1 MVHDLSPFLWQIS
14 GDFGVRW
21 YGLSYMVGF
30 ILAYLIMGWIA
41 SRQKMG
47 MTQEMVGD
55 FITYCAIGT
64 LVGGRLGYV
73 IFYSPDLILNFRAS
87 FPFWGVLAVNEG
99 GMASHGGMIGLV
111 VAAVLYSWKTGMNQ
125 LYLFD
130 LMVVSGP
137 LGIAFGRIANFIN
150 GELVGRT
157 VDSSFPLAVKFPS
170 DILQWPTH
178 LSDNV
183 GKLQGLANV
192 VEKIPGISKDQYL
205 ESLQQMSNSSSAR
218 NFVNDCLYKIIEAI
232 QTGNGA
238 AKEAIAPL
246 LESRH
251 PSQLYA
257 AFGEGFFIFIF
268 LFLFWRKPKKPG
280 LVGAMFVILYAV
292 VRIITEQFRLP
303 DAHIG
308 YQLFG
313 LTRGQWLSVV
323 MLVIGLLL
331 MFYWSRRDSLPV
343 SGWGRGHN
351 VKLHRK

>member
-47 MTQEMVGD
+47 MTKEMVGD

-73 IFYSPDLILNFRAS
+73 IFYSPDLILNFRAG

-111 VAAVLYSWKTGMNQ
+111 VAAVLYSWKTGINQ

-137 LGIAFGRIANFIN
+137 LGVAFGRIANFIN

-157 VDSSFPLAVKFPS
+157 VDPSFPLAVKFPN
-170 DILQWPTH
+170 DILQWPNES
-178 LSDNV
+178 LAAAD
-183 GKLQGLANV
+183 KLQGLASV
-192 VEKIPGISKDQYL
+192 VEKIPGLSKDQYL
-205 ESLQQMSNSSSAR
+205 EKLQQISSSA
-218 NFVNDCLYKIIEAI
+218 NAKNYVIDVMYKVIEAI
-232 QTGNGA
+232 QNGNLA
-238 AKEAIAPL
+238 AKEAIGPL
-246 LESRH
+246 LEARH

-257 AFGEGFFIFIF
+257 AFGEGFMVFLV

-280 LVGAMFVILYAV
+280 LVGALFVVLYAV
-292 VRIITEQFRLP
+292 TRIITEQFRLP

-308 YQLFG
+308 FQMFG

-343 SGWGRGHN
+343 AGWGRGHN
-351 VKLHRK
+351 IKLHRK